1 MNQKISSTLIPI
13 VVKEWVFSIL
23 KKSSRKYTLNDSGIC
38 DIGDGIPWHEA
49 DREYFKMFKLE
60 NDNAAPTEF
69 SWQNSGMNHHLAVE
83 AHGKCEIPIGHILVK
98 VGIYP
103 PRVTIYKHNKPT
115 SNSLT
120 QKEDEKLNKYIDHIT
135 NQTNEE

>member
-1 MNQKISSTLIPI
+1 MNTKISSTLIHSA
-13 VVKEWVFSIL
+13 VKKWVFSIL

-60 NDNAAPTEF
+60 NDTTPTEF
-69 SWQNSGMNHHLAVE
+69 SWQNSGMNHHLAVQ
-83 AHGKCEIPIGHILVK
+83 AHGKCEIPISHILVK

-103 PRVTIYKHNKPT
+103 PRITIYKHK
-115 SNSLT
+115 NSTLLL
-120 QKEDEKLNKYIDHIT
+120 KE
-135 NQTNEE
+135 